1 MVGKESPDF
10 DYENFKGGKTK
21 LSELKGKYVYI
32 DLWATWCAPCRA
44 EIPYLQKIEE
54 KYHGKNIE
62 FVSVS
67 IDKAKDNE
75 KWKKFVTDKQLGGT
89 QLFAD
94 KDWESEFVTSYG
106 VTGIPRFILI
116 DPKGNIVTP
125 DAERPS
131 SPELQ
136 TQLDALLK

>member
-1 MVGKESPDF
+1 MVLSMDL
-10 DYENFKGGKTK
+10 YVLIQK
-21 LSELKGKYVYI
+21 L
-32 DLWATWCAPCRA
+32 
-44 EIPYLQKIEE
+44 EE

-67 IDKAKDNE
+67 VDKAKDNE
-75 KWKKFVTDKQLGGT
+75 KWKKFVTDKKLGGI

-94 KDWESEFVTSYG
+94 KDWESEFVVSYG
-106 VTGIPRFILI
+106 VTGIPRFII
-116 DPKGNIVTP
+116 VDPNGKVVSS

-136 TQLDALLK
+136 TKLDALLK